1 MMFFDAT
8 PKKIKSTKQLKE
20 FANSGLVNGVFISNI
35 NGGYTS
41 IKKTE
46 LNDYFP
52 NGMVVEYFRAN
63 FSGMQ
68 SNGDLFVTRFI

>member
-1 MMFFDAT
+1 MNYFDAT
-8 PKKIKSTKQLKE
+8 PKKVKSTKQLKE
-20 FANSGLVNGVFISNI
+20 FINSGLVNGVFVSNI
-35 NGGYTS
+35 NGGYTG
-41 IKKTE
+41 IKRSE

>member
-1 MMFFDAT
+1 MNYFDAT
-8 PKKIKSTKQLKE
+8 PKKVKSTKQLKE
-20 FANSGLVNGVFISNI
+20 FINSGLVNGVFVSNI
-35 NGGYTS
+35 NGGYTG
-41 IKKTE
+41 IKRSE

-68 SNGDLFVTRFI
+68 SNGDLFITRFI

>member
-1 MMFFDAT
+1 MFDAT
-8 PKKIKSTKQLKE
+8 PKKVKSTKQLKE
-20 FANSGLVNGVFISNI
+20 FINSGLVNGVFVSNI
-35 NGGYTS
+35 NGGYTG
-41 IKKTE
+41 IKRSE

>member
-8 PKKIKSTKQLKE
+8 PRKIKSTKQLKE
-20 FANSGLVNGVFISNI
+20 FANSGLVNGVFIPKN
-35 NGGYTS
+35 NGYVS

-52 NGMVVEYFRAN
+52 DGMVVEYFRAN

-68 SNGDLFVTRFI
+68 CNGDLFVTRFI